1 MNTRLKAPLKQWLKF
16 LGVALIIL
24 FFTVWMSR
32 LWILLLLLPALDIYV
47 TRFVNWGWWKE
58 IKNPSIRKIFEW
70 ADAIIFALIAVYIIN
85 LYFFQNYKIP
95 SSSLEK
101 TLLVGDHLFVSKV
114 AYGPRTPN
122 TPLSFPLVQHTF
134 PIINCKS
141 YIESIQWK
149 SRRLAGMGEV
159 QRNDIVVFNFP
170 AGDTVAINRQAED
183 YEGLCYKAGLNRLK
197 SNGNNPDSL
206 RAKGVDV
213 RTLCLTVGRDIIKN
227 DKGQFGDI
235 TYRPVDRREN
245 YVKRC
250 VGLPGDSL
258 QIIERELYINGEK
271 QVRPEGVQHF
281 CVIIS
286 SKKFEQ
292 DFYDEFQ
299 ISKENWSRGF
309 AGVDQAGNYNYV
321 FPLTLKNQEDMRKL
335 PFIKSVVEHNAND
348 FFLADALFPVG
359 YNSTWTVDNYGPIYI
374 PKGGTTVE
382 IDKNNIALYERIIR
396 NYEGNKLEIKNDGIY
411 INDQKSDSYT
421 FRMNYFWM
429 MGDNRHNSADSRM
442 WGFVPEDHVVGKPL
456 FVWLSLNPDKGIFN
470 GGIRWNRFF
479 KYAGK

>member
-47 TRFVNWGWWKE
+47 TRFVNWGWWKG
-58 IKNPSIRKIFEW
+58 IKNPNIRKIFEW
-70 ADAIIFALIAVYIIN
+70 ADAIIFALVAVYIIN

-122 TPLSFPLVQHTF
+122 TPFSFPLVQHTF

-149 SRRLAGMGEV
+149 SRRLPGMGEV
-159 QRNDIVVFNFP
+159 ERNDIVVFNFP
-170 AGDTVAINRQAED
+170 AGDTVALNKQAED
-183 YEGLCYKAGLNRLK
+183 YEGLCYKAGLNRLR

-213 RTLCLTVGRDIIKN
+213 RTLCLTVGRDIVKS
-227 DKGQFGDI
+227 DKSQFGDI

-258 QIIERELYINGEK
+258 QIIERELFINGEK

-286 SKKFEQ
+286 SKKFDQ
-292 DFYDEFQ
+292 DFYDEFE

-321 FPLTLKNQEDMRKL
+321 FPLTLKNQDDMRKL
-335 PFIKSVVEHNAND
+335 PFIK
-348 FFLADALFPVG
+348 
-359 YNSTWTVDNYGPIYI
+359 
-374 PKGGTTVE
+374 
-382 IDKNNIALYERIIR
+382 
-396 NYEGNKLEIKNDGIY
+396 
-411 INDQKSDSYT
+411 
-421 FRMNYFWM
+421 
-429 MGDNRHNSADSRM
+429 
-442 WGFVPEDHVVGKPL
+442 
-456 FVWLSLNPDKGIFN
+456 
-470 GGIRWNRFF
+470 
-479 KYAGK
+479 